1 MRVPHAGVLS
11 LTPRQGA
18 ALSPMALSPFVLWS
32 VKTSPS
38 PRRRDH
44 HGQHWLT
51 PGQMSSPALCCNGE
65 TRVASPRAAGTAR
78 VCLWKLLACTAS
90 RGGATA
96 GGGEPRHLT
105 SLHRA
110 ALSTAPTSAGQ
121 LCDTPRLGGL
131 ISPPPPPFL
140 APLSPQRRAG
150 RPVPHRGLTRKLHHT
165 VCTPGR
171 VSSALRSAPRGSPSP
186 NAAERCRPRSLLAA
200 EPPLFQPDAAI
211 RRTALQSTRRPRR
224 ALSTFRR
231 LLRAHGRPRYSE
243 QPTATRRCGE
253 RLTVTELRAKASAAS
268 PPGRSPARRR
278 ALTAQRGGTK
288 GPRGRGGGPQWM
300 LWQRL
305 PQTTSA
311 HHQQHPPC

>member
-1 MRVPHAGVLS
+1 MVRHAWRAHEQQGRLAFACGSRWHAQHPGEEPPQVEVS
-11 LTPRQGA
+11 LA
-18 ALSPMALSPFVLWS
+18 
-32 VKTSPS
+32 
-38 PRRRDH
+38 
-44 HGQHWLT
+44 
-51 PGQMSSPALCCNGE
+51 
-65 TRVASPRAAGTAR
+65 
-78 VCLWKLLACTAS
+78 
-90 RGGATA
+90 
-96 GGGEPRHLT
+96 
-105 SLHRA
+105 
-110 ALSTAPTSAGQ
+110 
-121 LCDTPRLGGL
+121 
-131 ISPPPPPFL
+131 ISPPCTEQLSAQRPRLPVSSVTPRGWEVSFLHPPPFL

-224 ALSTFRR
+224 ALSIFRR

-305 PQTTSA
+305 PQTTSV